1 MMEFEQRK
9 AELKDYIGNYKI
21 EYAEEPENNNT
32 INENETNVRNN
43 NTSNEEITKDNY
55 NILSEENNG
64 NDNFINTSSKRKDLK
79 NEELKM
85 NYFEKELTN
94 ILLII
99 KKYKD
104 TIHELIQ
111 EKDDTKIINKLKCIY
126 YSIIFRD
133 DSNNNIIEEFI
144 NCLRE
149 SPHTKNEILL
159 KNAFLKRCNLID
171 EKCTD
176 NNYSMFE
183 ITNIDSNFSNSIDNP
198 FINNSKYY
206 RYPYILE
213 KNIIKN
219 NKEIYSSF
227 LNLIRIIFKSKII
240 RDIYYLN
247 PEFSEFAFPLEDNEI
262 VNEIMNYTILL
273 PFSSSKTYGYT
284 QKEFPLIIV
293 AVNILKYQ
301 NNINV
306 SQILNIYS
314 QIINT
319 YIHEQAK
326 HYLKSLV
333 FYNSF
338 RAKVQKRINS
348 DLFNYGEEQYFIEG
362 LRQKFNGAKKIK
374 KIPIDGGEKAE
385 IYLYGEILGIIKF
398 HQAIELYKISNWD
411 KTIPQ
416 HIELFR
422 NSPNKNKNE
431 EYEKIENLKKN
442 KDYSEF
448 FIKII
453 EIFDKL
459 KKFKGY
465 YFFNYNDNSGKRR
478 NEKVGDEDDEDDE
491 DDEISE
497 QNLIKFDYSEYAE
510 RPVRQIPDSSFQR
523 NIFYNT

>member
-43 NTSNEEITKDNY
+43 NNTSNEEITKDNY

-79 NEELKM
+79 KEELKM

-159 KNAFLKRCNLID
+159 KNVFLKRCNLID

-348 DLFNYGEEQYFIEG
+348 DLANDLGNLVSRTISMLIKYTNGDLSIEKLKLTDLENEG
-362 LRQKFNGAKKIK
+362 IKLVDDVKVGYQKLMDAYKFSESLSKVW
-374 KIPIDGGEKAE
+374 E
-385 IYLYGEILGIIKF
+385 IICWANRY
-398 HQAIELYKISNWD
+398 IERVMPWKLYKENKLERLSTVLYVLCEVIRCVNIFILPFMPETSDKISKFLNITD
-411 KTIPQ
+411 
-416 HIELFR
+416 
-422 NSPNKNKNE
+422 
-431 EYEKIENLKKN
+431 ENLKKFEN
-442 KDYSEF
+442 LKVYAGENLNSYV
-448 FIKII
+448 IK
-453 EIFDKL
+453 E
-459 KKFKGY
+459 KGEVL
-465 YFFNYNDNSGKRR
+465 FPRITEDNE
-478 NEKVGDEDDEDDE
+478 N
-491 DDEISE
+491 
-497 QNLIKFDYSEYAE
+497 
-510 RPVRQIPDSSFQR
+510 
-523 NIFYNT
+523 